1 MQVFL
6 QIFPSK
12 TPLIYN
18 AFSLFNPIATY
29 YHREENILLSREE
42 YFIPAK
48 KIVYPR
54 DSNNFSSGE

>member
-18 AFSLFNPIATY
+18 AFSLLKEGAGNEGGMGKDGY
-29 YHREENILLSREE
+29 RNEKLNI
-42 YFIPAK
+42 
-48 KIVYPR
+48 
-54 DSNNFSSGE
+54 

>member
-18 AFSLFNPIATY
+18 AFSLSLYANP
-29 YHREENILLSREE
+29 
-42 YFIPAK
+42 F
-48 KIVYPR
+48 
-54 DSNNFSSGE
+54 FSSRRKSFVTAMKKYFLRGEK